1 MRDRL
6 PDCKSWTGSTPETP
20 EDNLD
25 QSGDNQPNQV
35 SEPMAADLWRR
46 AAELQEEDTRRAEE
60 RTRSTALQRAL
71 HGDGGGTGQFSLEE
85 VKAAA
90 ADAGIPAEYVEFAW
104 IESRHGIVPAGEPT
118 SSAERAKRRFLGTD
132 LPTMEVSRVYP
143 APVGQILSVMGHAF
157 PNPPFGLILEASERL
172 EVDGSR
178 VLVFAVP
185 GMEVLSGQSPVASF
199 AMAMQWPD
207 MKKLLV
213 SVRAVPGPAEATE
226 VVIRSPL
233 AYSRKLNYGIGLAVG
248 SGVGFFAGGAAV
260 TGSVALLGGA
270 IVAGSALAPIAVA
283 AAGLAG
289 FGAGRSL
296 IELGWRKLYGVALEK
311 GRRGLDQLLSAI
323 TLHIQTDGTFTPGAA
338 YLQAPLSEGGPAP
351 STEPGTSADTPGS
364 VG

>member
-1 MRDRL
+1 M
-6 PDCKSWTGSTPETP
+6 

-25 QSGDNQPNQV
+25 QSGDNRPNQV

-60 RTRSTALQRAL
+60 RTRSSALQRAL
-71 HGDGGGTGQFSLEE
+71 HGEGGGTGQFSLEE

-90 ADAGIPAEYVEFAW
+90 ADAGIPTEYVELAW
-104 IESRHGIVPAGEPT
+104 IESRHGIAPEGDPT
-118 SSAERAKRRFLGTD
+118 SASERARRRFLGTD
-132 LPTMEVSRVYP
+132 LQTVEVSRVYS
-143 APVGQILSVMGHAF
+143 APMGQVLSVMGHAF

-207 MKKLLV
+207 IKKLLV
-213 SVRAVPGPAEATE
+213 SVRAVPGPADATE

-233 AYSRKLNYGIGLAVG
+233 AYSRKLNYGVGLAVG
-248 SGVGFFAGGAAV
+248 SGAGVLAGGAAV

-270 IVAGSALAPIAVA
+270 IVAGSALAPLAVA

-296 IELGWRKLYGVALEK
+296 MELGYRKLYSVALGK
-311 GRRGLDQLLSAI
+311 GRKGLDQLLSAI
-323 TLHIQTDGTFTPGAA
+323 GLHLQTDGTFTPGAA
-338 YLQAPLSEGGPAP
+338 YLQAPSENDGPDLS
-351 STEPGTSADTPGS
+351 TKPGTSADAPGS
-364 VG
+364 AG

>member
-1 MRDRL
+1 VT
-6 PDCKSWTGSTPETP
+6 DCGSANPGLEVTLETM

-25 QSGDNQPNQV
+25 QSGDNRPNQV

-60 RTRSTALQRAL
+60 RTRSSALQRAL
-71 HGDGGGTGQFSLEE
+71 HGEGGGTGQFSLEE

-90 ADAGIPAEYVEFAW
+90 ADAGIPTEYVELAW
-104 IESRHGIVPAGEPT
+104 IESRHGIAPEGDPT
-118 SSAERAKRRFLGTD
+118 SASERARRRFLGTD
-132 LPTMEVSRVYP
+132 LQTVEVSRVYS
-143 APVGQILSVMGHAF
+143 APMGQVLSVMGHAF

-207 MKKLLV
+207 IKKLLV
-213 SVRAVPGPAEATE
+213 SVRAVPGPADATE

-233 AYSRKLNYGIGLAVG
+233 AYSRKLNYGVGLAVG
-248 SGVGFFAGGAAV
+248 SGAGVLAGGAAV

-270 IVAGSALAPIAVA
+270 IVAGSALAPLAVA

-296 IELGWRKLYGVALEK
+296 MELGYRKLYSVALGK
-311 GRRGLDQLLSAI
+311 GRKGLDQLLSAI
-323 TLHIQTDGTFTPGAA
+323 GLHLQTDGTFTPGAA
-338 YLQAPLSEGGPAP
+338 YLQAPSENDGPDLS
-351 STEPGTSADTPGS
+351 TKPGTSADAPGS
-364 VG
+364 AG